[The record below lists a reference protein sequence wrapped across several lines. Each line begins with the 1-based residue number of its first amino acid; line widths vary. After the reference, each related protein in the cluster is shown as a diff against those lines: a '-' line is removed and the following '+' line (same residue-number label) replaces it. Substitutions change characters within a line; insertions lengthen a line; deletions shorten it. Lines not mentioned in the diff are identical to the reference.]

1 MTVQDGVYFADIFK
15 FPLSK
20 ENVRT
25 TTQISST
32 YYKNDNMGNR
42 FIR

>member
-1 MTVQDGVYFADIFK
+1 MTVQDGVYFADVFK

-25 TTQISST
+25 TTQIP
-32 YYKNDNMGNR
+32 
-42 FIR
+42 